1 MVSKQ
6 RVCGDNEE
14 TYGDTQEG
22 ADSEAAVPY
31 SLKVYAKVD
40 GVQFV
45 DGIGFLKVGDTT
57 LPLAS
62 VVEIYGSST
71 S

>member
-1 MVSKQ
+1 V
-6 RVCGDNEE
+6 
-14 TYGDTQEG
+14 
-22 ADSEAAVPY
+22 AH
-31 SLKVYAKVD
+31 SLKVHARVD

-45 DGIGFLKVGDTT
+45 DGTGYLLVGDTT

-62 VVEIYGSST
+62 VVEIYDSSN